1 MVKIKKRIQIF
12 FIHLLYRKLW
22 MRNAAILLLIATIP
36 VVLLGAF
43 LIDTSQKAVHNSVLN
58 NHKEIIIRTAEE
70 IGLFMKKPHDL
81 LLTTAS
87 TFGALR
93 PDPWKQETVL
103 VGLVITHPIF
113 MRAASLDLS
122 GREIADSELG
132 SPPRRGYFN
141 ETLEDISKG
150 KTYVS
155 KVKILDNHTPYITM
169 GVPLKERGKISGALA
184 AEVNLRDLWRIVDTI
199 KIGSTGRAFLVSH
212 EGVLIAHWDK
222 KRVLNDVNIK
232 DRPDIQSVLAG
243 ATDAVEFRDTEG
255 NKWVSSYAPVPGFQ
269 WGVVLRQRQEEAYA
283 FSEIMKIQAWMII
296 LLSEILLVLASIFM
310 AKALARPIKLLA
322 SRLKGMRAG
331 GSGSRIETKRL
342 DEIGELARSFNI
354 LAERLKTADARE
366 RLSAIGEASTAIAH
380 ELKNSL
386 VSIKSFIQLFPA
398 RHKDE
403 RFVATFNKLIP
414 EELKRWERMFKE
426 LSDFSSYGEL
436 TMRKTDPK
444 EILGHIVEMMER
456 DFSEKKIEVRFDAR
470 PGGPRIMADPEKLK
484 QVFMNLIINAVAA
497 MPQGGMLT
505 ISDSLFTGRDTPLP
519 ASYVEITIQDTGVGI
534 PRHLLAKIFE
544 PFQTTKKD
552 AMGLGLA
559 ISRRIIEQHGGSIN
573 VESEVGVGTTF
584 MVRLPLTA
592 RGAALERV
600 SQ

>member
-1 MVKIKKRIQIF
+1 MVKIKKRIRVF
-12 FIHLLYRKLW
+12 FLNLFYRRLW
-22 MRNAAILLLIATIP
+22 ARNVAILLSLAAIP
-36 VVLLGAF
+36 VALLGVLL
-43 LIDTSQKAVHNSVLN
+43 INTSQKAVRNSVLD
-58 NHKEIIIRTAEE
+58 NHKEIVARAAEE
-70 IGLFMKKPHDL
+70 IGLFMKKPQDL
-81 LLTTAS
+81 LVSTAS

-93 PDPWKQETVL
+93 PDPWKQETML

-113 MRAASLDLS
+113 MRVASLDLT
-122 GREIADSELG
+122 GKETADSELG
-132 SPPRRGYFN
+132 SHPRREYFK
-141 ETLEDISKG
+141 EALEEIAQG

-169 GVPLKERGKISGALA
+169 GVPLKERGRISGALV
-184 AEVNLRDLWRIVDTI
+184 AEVNLRDLWGIVDAI
-199 KIGSTGRAFLVSH
+199 KIGNTGRAFLVSH

-222 KRVLNDVNIK
+222 KRVLNDENIK
-232 DRPDIQSVLAG
+232 ERPDIQSVLAG
-243 ATDAVEFRDTEG
+243 STDAVEFRDAG
-255 NKWVSSYAPVPGFQ
+255 GKWISSYAPIPGFQ

-283 FSEIMKIQAWMII
+283 FSEIMKLQAWMII
-296 LLSEILLVLASIFM
+296 ILSEILLIVASIFM

-322 SRLKGMRAG
+322 SRLKNMRAG
-331 GSGSRIETKRL
+331 GSDNRIETKRL

-354 LAERLKTADARE
+354 LAERLKTADSRE
-366 RLSAIGEASTAIAH
+366 RLSVIGEASTAIAH

-386 VSIKSFIQLFPA
+386 VSIKSFIQLFPE

-436 TMRKTDPK
+436 AIRKADPH
-444 EILGHIVEMMER
+444 EILGHILEMMER
-456 DFSEKKIEVRFDAR
+456 DFAEKKIEVRFDAL
-470 PGGPRIMADPEKLK
+470 PGGLRIMADPEKLK

-497 MPQGGMLT
+497 MPQGGLLT
-505 ISDSLFTGRDTPLP
+505 ISESLFAERDTDALCP
-519 ASYVEITIQDTGVGI
+519 YVEIKIQDTGVGI
-534 PRHLLAKIFE
+534 PRHLLTKIFE

-559 ISRRIIEQHGGSIN
+559 ISRRVITQHGGSIS
-573 VESEVGVGTTF
+573 VESEVGAGTTF

-592 RGAALERV
+592 QGVSLEGI